1 MSPQDVAVKLISK
14 QEYSEE
20 VIQSFRQEVMFLL
33 SSRPL

>member
-1 MSPQDVAVKLISK
+1 MSPQDVTVKLISK